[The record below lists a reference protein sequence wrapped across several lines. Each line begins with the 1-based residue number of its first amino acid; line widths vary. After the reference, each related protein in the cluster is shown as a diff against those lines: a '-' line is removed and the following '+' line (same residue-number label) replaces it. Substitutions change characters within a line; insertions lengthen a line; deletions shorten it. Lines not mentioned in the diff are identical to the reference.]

1 MKKYLFPI
9 LLNAILAFADM
20 ILLIVWLITKNKS
33 LLYPLGFCTGLFIS
47 VLSVSLILFM
57 IRKKQL
63 CKAQFDERQLKN
75 RGDCYCIS
83 FFFLLICLL
92 VDGVIRNMLDYDWCN
107 YFVGVFTWGMLSIGV
122 FAILAIWKDAY
133 TSEGENKLRFS
144 IFLGIVG
151 MIDCIVGII
160 SVIQNEFVVDG
171 KVTVSFINLFG
182 GVVLLVTA
190 VNLFVKFKIDKRKV
204 FIEDEEFE
212 TEVC

>member
-9 LLNAILAFADM
+9 LLNVILAFVD
-20 ILLIVWLITKNKS
+20 IVLLSIWLITKNKA
-33 LLYPLGFCTGLFIS
+33 LLYPLGFFTGLFIS
-47 VLSVSLILFM
+47 ILCVSLVSIL
-57 IRKKQL
+57 IRKKRPCQT
-63 CKAQFDERQLKN
+63 QFDERQLKS
-75 RGDCYCIS
+75 RGSCFCVS

-92 VDGVIRNMLDYDWCN
+92 IDGIVRNILDYDWSS
-107 YFVGVFTWGMLSIGV
+107 FLVGVFTWGMLSIGV

-133 TSEGENKLRFS
+133 TSEGENKLRLS

-151 MIDCIVGII
+151 LIDSIVGII
-160 SVIQNEFVVDG
+160 SVIQNEFIADG
-171 KVTVSFINLFG
+171 KVTVSFINLLG

-212 TEVC
+212 

>member
-9 LLNAILAFADM
+9 LLNAILAFVD
-20 ILLIVWLITKNKS
+20 IVLLSIWLITKSKAV
-33 LLYPLGFCTGLFIS
+33 LYPLGFFTGLFIS
-47 VLSVSLILFM
+47 ILFVSLISIV
-57 IRKKQL
+57 IRKKRPCQT
-63 CKAQFDERQLKN
+63 QFDERQLKS
-75 RGDCYCIS
+75 RGSCFCVS

-92 VDGVIRNMLDYDWCN
+92 IDGVVRNILDYDWSS
-107 YFVGVFTWGMLSIGV
+107 FLVGVFTWGMLSIGV

-133 TSEGENKLRFS
+133 TSEGENKLRLS

-151 MIDCIVGII
+151 LIDSIVGII
-160 SVIQNEFVVDG
+160 SVIQNEFVADG
-171 KVTVSFINLFG
+171 KVTVSFINLLG

-190 VNLFVKFKIDKRKV
+190 VNLFVKYKIDKRKV